1 MSSPNVTSEMAYFLQ
16 DNMVEFLKGATEEE
30 LTEFV
35 DTLLPHISPVGV
47 NRIYPVVSESFPTP
61 SHAIYQ
67 AYARRDSMPETPVDE
82 DSDEVRLN
90 MRRGNPEREGTD

>member
-1 MSSPNVTSEMAYFLQ
+1 MSSPNATSEMAYFLQ

-47 NRIYPVVSESFPTP
+47 NRIYPVVAESFSPRLLPTTGP
-61 SHAIYQ
+61 EEVVEEDDDDY
-67 AYARRDSMPETPVDE
+67 DSGRI
-82 DSDEVRLN
+82 RLN
-90 MRRGNPEREGTD
+90 LRRGNPEREGTE

>member
-1 MSSPNVTSEMAYFLQ
+1 MSRPDATSEMAYFLQ

-47 NRIYPVVSESFPTP
+47 NRIYPVVSESFPP
-61 SHAIYQ
+61 SCF
-67 AYARRDSMPETPVDE
+67 RPVDKDGNE
-82 DSDEVRLN
+82 IRLN
-90 MRRGNPEREGTD
+90 LKRGNPEREGTE

>member
-1 MSSPNVTSEMAYFLQ
+1 MSSPNATSEMAYFLQ

-47 NRIYPVVSESFPTP
+47 NRIYPVVAESFPP
-61 SHAIYQ
+61 SRTI
-67 AYARRDSMPETPVDE
+67 RRPFSTVDE
-82 DSDEVRLN
+82 DDNEVRLN
-90 MRRGNPEREGTD
+90 LRRGNPEREGTD

>member
-1 MSSPNVTSEMAYFLQ
+1 MSNPDLASEMAHFLQ

-47 NRIYPVVSESFPTP
+47 NRIYPVVAESFPP
-61 SHAIYQ
+61 S
-67 AYARRDSMPETPVDE
+67 SFCTVDE
-82 DSDEVRLN
+82 DDNEVRLN
-90 MRRGNPEREGTD
+90 LRRGNPEREGTD